1 MSELDLRAVVAEI
14 YDDVQRRRR
23 SGEYPPGL
31 ERELDHLFALHAPP
45 AAVGDDMAVLL
56 DRAERASFID
66 VDVPT
71 TSNRPAVP
79 YAKRGLRKA
88 MAWYLRYVTQ
98 QVSALGGVL
107 VRALTVLD
115 KRVSRLEA
123 AVPATSERVVEE
135 LRTYDVAPLAEA
147 WRELAVDRIVASK
160 PTGRVL
166 HAECGDGAIV
176 AALAAGGVDA
186 YGIDARRA
194 LLGDALKAGLDV
206 RPDDALD
213 HLRLAG
219 PGSLGGLVL
228 SGVVERTTASAS
240 IELADRAA
248 EVLVPGSVIV
258 VISATPEAWE
268 TGLGPVAA
276 DLAAGRPLRAATW
289 QHLLEVRGFTTIEVV
304 EGDRL
309 AGALTPVPDDAPAA
323 AVMNANLAALNDRL
337 FPPASYAVIA
347 RLATD
352 RT

>member
-1 MSELDLRAVVAEI
+1 VSELDLRAVVAEI

-31 ERELDHLFALHAPP
+31 ERELDHLFAVHAPP

-66 VDVPT
+66 IDVPT

-115 KRVSRLEA
+115 RRVSRLEA
-123 AVPATSERVVEE
+123 AVPATSERVVTE
-135 LRTYDVAPLAEA
+135 LRSFDAEPLAEQ
-147 WRELAVDRIVASK
+147 WRQLAVDRVVEAK

-176 AALAAGGVDA
+176 GALVAAGLDA
-186 YGIDARRA
+186 YGIDPAHA

-213 HLRLAG
+213 HLRLAA
-219 PGSLGGLVL
+219 PASLGGVVL
-228 SGVVERTTASAS
+228 SGIVERATASAL

-248 EVLVPGSVIV
+248 EVVAPGGV
-258 VISATPEAWE
+258 VVVLSSTPEAWDA
-268 TGLGPVAA
+268 GRGPVAA

-289 QHLLEVRGFTTIEVV
+289 QHLFEVRSFAAIDVV
-304 EGDRL
+304 EGEPL
-309 AGALTPVPDDAPAA
+309 PGALMPLPGDVPGAD
-323 AVMNANLAALNDRL
+323 VMNANLAALNERL
-337 FPPASYAVIA
+337 FPRASYAVIA
-347 RLATD
+347 RRPATP
-352 RT
+352 